1 MLNKQ
6 SGMSLIQVMIGLG
19 LMSVIG
25 LGVAELMVTSAKVQ
39 QRSDLK
45 LSQLVLLN
53 EMQNILTSKDI
64 CSQMVKDADQTY
76 NQTEAQSA
84 DGWDIEFEVSPTE
97 TYRTG
102 EKIGNNLII
111 ERLYL
116 NEGIHMGTD
125 SGIDTYR
132 GKVTMEFSSNNP
144 NTLGGALKPKE
155 IGSIFYE
162 IDSANK
168 LVGCAKVPDTPANEI
183 CEDIGGEYNFAT
195 ESCSKFKYAGCT
207 SPSMPHGTSTT
218 QNYTSG
224 GRNCYRTYTCIDG
237 QNIKTTEFCEE
248 EVAAAPPPTPTT
260 CTDGDTK
267 TGTTT
272 CWDGSVHGATYECNS
287 GSWVKTSDSCPWLS
301 CFTAETTIRMHNLEE
316 VPISKVKIGDK
327 VLGEDG
333 AINEVYDI
341 EVVPLGGREL
351 FSFNDGPHFVTAE
364 HPFKTT
370 LGWKSFS
377 PEDTYREHFFMVDE
391 IPLEAGD
398 LLFRVGKNVEMLKK
412 ISTRHD
418 KSNLMVYNLRLRAAP
433 ISPYDNSDDRSN
445 TYFANGYLVHNK

>member
-1 MLNKQ
+1 MYMLNKQ
-6 SGMSLIQVMIGLG
+6 SGMSLIQVMIALG

-53 EMQNILTSKDI
+53 EMQNILTNKDTCSK
-64 CSQMVKDADQTY
+64 MVKDANQTY

-84 DGWDIEFEVSPTE
+84 NGWDIEFEVSPTE
-97 TYRTG
+97 TYKTG

-111 ERLYL
+111 DRLYL
-116 NEGIHMGTD
+116 NETTFMGTT
-125 SGIDTYR
+125 SGIDTHR

-162 IDSANK
+162 IDSADK

-183 CEDIGGEYNFAT
+183 CEDMGGEYNFAT
-195 ESCSKFKYAGCT
+195 ESCSKFKYANCT
-207 SPSMPHGTSTT
+207 DPPPMAHGTSAT
-218 QNYTSG
+218 QNFTSG
-224 GRNCYRTYTCIDG
+224 GRNCYRTQTCIDETK
-237 QNIKTTEFCEE
+237 IKTTEFCEE
-248 EVAAAPPPTPTT
+248 EVAAPPPSGSE
-260 CTDGDTK
+260 CTSGDTK
-267 TGTTT
+267 QIS
-272 CWDGSVHGATYECNS
+272 CYYS
-287 GSWVKTSDSCPWLS
+287 GYKDAACINGYWVVTSTSNCYSS

-333 AINEVYDI
+333 TINEAYDI
-341 EVVPLGGREL
+341 EVVPLGTRAL

-377 PEDTYREHFFMVDE
+377 PEDTYREHFFMVNE

-398 LLFRVGKNVEMLKK
+398 LLYREGKNVEMLKK

-433 ISPYDNSDDRSN
+433 ISPYDDSDDRSN